1 MNRIFRQVAWQSFL
15 WSSIAGAAGS
25 FMQPSLI
32 PVYVLAF
39 AGVSCLACILAL
51 LNAADLRAKN
61 RKLDS

>member
-1 MNRIFRQVAWQSFL
+1 MNRIFRQVAWNAFL

-25 FMQPSLI
+25 FMQPSMI
-32 PVYVLAF
+32 PWYMLAVS
-39 AGVSCLACILAL
+39 GVSCLACILAL

>member
-15 WSSIAGAAGS
+15 WSALAAVGGS

-32 PVYVLAF
+32 PAYVLSLA
-39 AGVSCLACILAL
+39 AVSCLAGILAL

>member
-15 WSSIAGAAGS
+15 WSALAAVGGA
-25 FMQPSLI
+25 FMQPHLI
-32 PVYVLAF
+32 PVYVLSF

-51 LNAADLRAKN
+51 LNVADIRAKN